1 MVGRT
6 EESPPMPAPRTDG
19 RNPTKTRLDASES
32 KQKTAIAKKEQMA
45 AWMQKM
51 QKDGARM
58 DKRLAD
64 LSKRAKVIED
74 LMKKKDDTKKAV
86 EDFADMLAGMLKE
99 LKTFSEV
106 PVPGKMPE
114 MPKNTIAMG
123 SLLPVLLAAIAW
135 WKLARK
141 AK

>member
-1 MVGRT
+1 
-6 EESPPMPAPRTDG
+6 
-19 RNPTKTRLDASES
+19 
-32 KQKTAIAKKEQMA
+32 
-45 AWMQKM
+45 
-51 QKDGARM
+51 M

-64 LSKRAKVIED
+64 LSKRAKAIED
-74 LMKKKDDTKKAV
+74 LMKKKEDTKKAV
-86 EDFADMLAGMLKE
+86 EDFADMLSGMLKE

-123 SLLPVLLAAIAW
+123 TLLPVMIAAIAW

>member
-1 MVGRT
+1 
-6 EESPPMPAPRTDG
+6 MPAPRSYG
-19 RNPTKTRLDASES
+19 RNPAKTRLEAKES
-32 KQKTAIAKKEQMA
+32 KQKTSVAKKEQLA

-51 QKDGARM
+51 QKDGPKM

-74 LMKKKDDTKKAV
+74 LMKKKEDTRKAV
-86 EDFADMLAGMLKE
+86 EDFADMLSGMLKE

-123 SLLPVLLAAIAW
+123 TLLPVMIAAIAW

>member
-1 MVGRT
+1 
-6 EESPPMPAPRTDG
+6 MPAPRSDG
-19 RNPTKTRLDASES
+19 RNPAKTRLEAKES
-32 KQKTAIAKKEQMA
+32 KQKTSVAKKEQLA

-51 QKDGARM
+51 QKDGPKM

-74 LMKKKDDTKKAV
+74 LMKKKEDTRKAV
-86 EDFADMLAGMLKE
+86 EDFADMLSGMLKE

-123 SLLPVLLAAIAW
+123 TLLPVMIAAIAW